1 MSTLEFGIG
10 PASDR
15 EPRREREQRDH
26 ADTRKQFPQPES
38 RPSRSLRLEPET
50 LQCYSFDGQPGA
62 CSADPD
68 LEERTLCPTSTYHE
82 HDSRAGA
89 ADARNG
95 HSPQPSLFAKTPVKR
110 CYHADEGYRK
120 AAELIALYK
129 PNDRPFTELVLV
141 HNAVKPRERTRSLS
155 HEGLVSQ
162 AEDVERLFHGYDAPQ
177 DTLLELSVERT
188 VGSCQW
194 VLDQANMKC
203 FLNDTA
209 SQPQLLWCFA
219 GPGSGKSFTV
229 TYIIESLLE
238 NSKSCAYY
246 YFRSNHQEKNNLSHF
261 LASIAW
267 QLSRF
272 IPEYQA
278 ELASLARESFE
289 VSKAG
294 YKLLWKKL
302 FMSSLLRCNIMEPF
316 YVVVD
321 GLDEFR
327 QTEELLQ
334 RLLVELANA
343 NIPVRLLMISRR
355 TLEIET
361 SIERLKAYM
370 DVLSLSLENNT
381 EDIEMYVRDQLE
393 FMPGDSGFKERI
405 VNEVLEKA
413 DGTFLWAHLVV
424 QELVECR
431 TDFEAEEVLQ
441 RVPEGLAPLYERM
454 DEHLAETFRY
464 RPETRELGRII
475 IIWASC
481 ARRPLHLDEL
491 RTALDDNYP
500 EITDIGRTIR
510 ECCGDFVNIDK
521 NGCVTM
527 AHASVRE
534 VLMSNSALNFHV
546 DVHKSHH
553 TLFTRCIRRLTP
565 GRKDDSARGNRALA
579 FDAYAASSWPF
590 HLKLSLG
597 FDDYSS
603 LDSVMALLR
612 SRAALDWIKLLAEAG
627 QLRAIIQASK
637 ALEEF
642 LVALNEASP
651 EVDSS
656 WLIRHDQNFLL
667 QWTQD
672 LVHVVGT
679 FGSQIIRSP
688 MSVYNLMPAFC
699 PKESILYQQ
708 FGTACQ
714 NSLPVEQPRLKI
726 RGDLNPLWD
735 DCFAN
740 FAVASDS
747 TPTSILSLG
756 HYFAILTKG
765 DGTVHIYN
773 ANTCELTQRL
783 SHGDRVLTFSADSSS
798 SRIATYGLRKTTIWN
813 IESGELICSM
823 ENPKYARALTICF
836 QQSKQLGE
844 TLLTFSDDRVLRIC
858 SLSAMRF
865 QWRCFGGSLDSDST
879 QPYQVNAPHNA
890 QFSPDGLYIAISYRG
905 ANPAVW
911 FLGGIEPC
919 FVAYLDRH
927 GSSSPRTAI
936 SRHQHTRAS
945 HAGAFAWNPLTG
957 HLLGTYFDGGVFRWH
972 PQHRDLDVH
981 KFRGNAIKCSA
992 DGRIFVTGGKN
1003 GTIRIWNFEH
1013 FIPIAQIQYPSL
1025 IRDLDINEARVY
1037 DLREQFCNIWEPSGL
1052 LRALEEG
1059 DETASDN
1066 YFGCEKDDQSVVAES
1081 RREQEEFESITALLT
1096 FRGESLYAFGDEG
1109 GKITIANFDGKVVAE
1124 VPGGF
1129 MSIEHLSW
1137 CKRAC
1142 LLASVDLGH
1151 DITIRKIDNL
1161 HDGLYQTKNIETV
1174 RTFSESEEVLQILLD
1189 TDGDTLLVVTPSATK
1204 LHLVFEDLAP
1214 IIVPAAR
1221 PSKWIIHPRDKS
1233 LALGFSADHVTVMS
1247 LESPLESTCLPY
1259 KAFRAD
1265 GDQFSIAQLFSAD
1278 RPSQA
1283 YPFSPSDINHTVHK
1297 VYISP
1302 DNTLAIID
1310 IYNAMIHSNRR
1321 TACLLLEMKH
1331 FEIEA
1336 LPQSIP
1342 VRLVPSRLIEVLYM
1356 PLGFVDAELI
1366 NSSPR
1371 RDSFT
1376 EQLIYST
1383 FIFVDR
1389 DFWVCS
1395 VNLTFA
1401 ETQGPDAVIRKHF
1414 FLPRDWQNA
1423 ELLEMASITPAG
1435 DVLFPRHGK
1444 VAVVSNGLFEE
1455 FTV

>member
-1 MSTLEFGIG
+1 MSTLEFGVG

-15 EPRREREQRDH
+15 KPRREQHDH
-26 ADTRKQFPQPES
+26 ADTRKHFSQLES
-38 RPSRSLRLEPET
+38 RPSRSLCLEPEI

-62 CSADPD
+62 WSADPD
-68 LEERTLCPTSTYHE
+68 LGERTLCPTCTYHE

-89 ADARNG
+89 ADTRNG
-95 HSPQPSLFAKTPVKR
+95 HSPRPSLLARTPVKR

-120 AAELIALYK
+120 AAELIAPYK
-129 PNDRPFTELVLV
+129 PDDRPFTEPVFV
-141 HNAVKPRERTRSLS
+141 HNAAKPRERTRSLS

-203 FLNDTA
+203 FLDDTT
-209 SQPQLLWCFA
+209 SQPQLLWCSA
-219 GPGSGKSFTV
+219 GPGSGKSFTA

-238 NSKSCAYY
+238 NSKKCAYY
-246 YFRSNHQEKNNLSHF
+246 YFRSGHQEKNNLSYF

-278 ELASLARESFE
+278 ELASLARKSFE

-294 YKLLWKKL
+294 YMLLWKKL
-302 FMSSLLRCNIMEPF
+302 FMSSLLRCDISEPF

-321 GLDEFR
+321 GLDEFQ
-327 QTEELLQ
+327 QTGELLQ

-343 NIPVRLLMISRR
+343 NIPIRLLMISRR

-361 SIERLKAYM
+361 SIKLLTTSL

-413 DGTFLWAHLVV
+413 DGIFLWAHLVV
-424 QELVECR
+424 GELVECH
-431 TDFEAEEVLQ
+431 TEFEAEQILQ

-454 DEHLAETFRY
+454 DEHLADTFLR
-464 RPETRELGRII
+464 RPEARELGRTI

-481 ARRPLHLDEL
+481 ARRLLHLDEL
-491 RTALDDNYP
+491 RAALDDNYP
-500 EITDIGRTIR
+500 EITDIGRSIR
-510 ECCGDFVNIDK
+510 EYCGDFVNVDK
-521 NGCVTM
+521 TGHVTM
-527 AHASVRE
+527 VHASVSE
-534 VLMSNSALNFHV
+534 VLMSNPALNYHV
-546 DVHKSHH
+546 DVQKSHH
-553 TLFTRCIRRLTP
+553 TLFTRCIRRLTS
-565 GRKDDSARGNRALA
+565 GRKDDSARGNRARA
-579 FDAYAASSWPF
+579 FDPYAASSWPF

-597 FDDYSS
+597 FDDHSS
-603 LDSVMALLR
+603 LDSVMALLCSR
-612 SRAALDWIKLLAEAG
+612 SALDWMKLLAEAG
-627 QLRAIIQASK
+627 QLRAIIEASK
-637 ALEEF
+637 ALEEL
-642 LVALNEASP
+642 LVALNEAPP

-656 WLIRHDQNFLL
+656 GLIRHNQNFLL
-667 QWTQD
+667 QWAQD

-688 MSVYNLMPAFC
+688 TSVFNLMPAFC
-699 PKESILYQQ
+699 PKESVLYQQ
-708 FGTACQ
+708 FGKAGQ
-714 NSLPVEQPRLKI
+714 NPLPVEEPRPKI

-735 DCFAN
+735 DCFAK
-740 FAVASDS
+740 FEVASDS

-756 HYFAILTKG
+756 HYFAILTRG
-765 DGTVHIYN
+765 DGTLHIYN
-773 ANTCELTQRL
+773 ANTCELAQRL
-783 SHGDRVLTFSADSSS
+783 SHGDRVLAFSADSSS

-836 QQSKQLGE
+836 QQSKQLGDM
-844 TLLTFSDDRVLRIC
+844 LLTFSDDRVLRIC
-858 SLSAMRF
+858 SLAAMRF
-865 QWRCFGGSLDSDST
+865 QWRCFGGSLDVDST

-911 FLGGIEPC
+911 FLGGNEPC

-927 GSSSPRTAI
+927 GGSSPRNAI
-936 SRHQHTRAS
+936 SQHQRTRAS
-945 HAGAFAWNPLTG
+945 HAGAFAWNPLAG
-957 HLLGTYFDGGVFRWH
+957 HLLGTYFDGGVFKWH
-972 PQHRDLDVH
+972 PQHRDLVVH
-981 KFRGNAIKCSA
+981 KFRGNEIKCSA
-992 DGRIFVTGGKN
+992 DGRFFVTGAKDGA
-1003 GTIRIWNFEH
+1003 IRIWNFEH
-1013 FIPIAQIQYPSL
+1013 FVPIARIHYPSL
-1025 IRDLDINEARVY
+1025 IRDLDISEARVY
-1037 DLREQFCNIWEPSGL
+1037 DLREQYCNIWEPSSL
-1052 LRALEEG
+1052 LGALEG
-1059 DETASDN
+1059 DEMAGDAHL
-1066 YFGCEKDDQSVVAES
+1066 GCGVDDQSVAAES
-1081 RREQEEFESITALLT
+1081 HREQEEFYPITALLT
-1096 FRGESLYAFGDEG
+1096 LRDASLYAFGDDG

-1137 CKRAC
+1137 CERAC

-1151 DITIRKIDNL
+1151 DITIRKIGNL
-1161 HDGLYQTKNIETV
+1161 HDRLYRTQVIETV
-1174 RTFSESEEVLQILLD
+1174 RTFSESQEVLQILLD
-1189 TDGDTLLVVTPSATK
+1189 TDGDALLVVTPSAMEV
-1204 LHLVFEDLAP
+1204 HLIFKDVAP
-1214 IIVPAAR
+1214 IIVPAAH
-1221 PSKWIIHPRDKS
+1221 PSKWIMHQSDKP
-1233 LALGFSADHVTVMS
+1233 LAVGFGAEQVTVMS

-1265 GDQFSIAQLFSAD
+1265 GDQVNISQLFSAD

-1283 YPFSPSDINHTVHK
+1283 YPFGPSDINQTVHK

-1302 DNTLAIID
+1302 DNTLAMID
-1310 IYNAMIHSNRR
+1310 MYEDTMHSKRR
-1321 TACLLLEMKH
+1321 TACLLIEMMH
-1331 FEIEA
+1331 LEIEA
-1336 LPQSIP
+1336 LAQAIP
-1342 VRLVPSRLIEVLYM
+1342 VQSVPCRLIEVLYM
-1356 PLGFVDAELI
+1356 PLGFVNTGLI
-1366 NSSPR
+1366 TSSSR
-1371 RDSFT
+1371 RDSLT
-1376 EQLIYST
+1376 EQLICST
-1383 FIFVDR
+1383 FVFVDR

-1401 ETQGPDAVIRKHF
+1401 ETQGPDAIIRKHF

-1423 ELLEMASITPAG
+1423 ELLEMASVTPAG

-1444 VAVVSNGLFEE
+1444 VAVVCNGLFEE